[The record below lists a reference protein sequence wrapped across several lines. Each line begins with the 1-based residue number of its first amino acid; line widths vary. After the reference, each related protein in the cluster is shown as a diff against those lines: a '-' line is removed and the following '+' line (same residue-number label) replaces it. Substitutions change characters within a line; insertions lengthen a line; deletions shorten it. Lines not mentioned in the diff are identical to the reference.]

1 MRLILLGPPG
11 AGKGTQA
18 KEIQQRYNIPHI
30 STGDIFREN
39 LKNGTAL
46 GLKAKSYMEAGELV
60 PDSLVVEIVADRLA
74 KADCAKGFLLDG
86 FPRTVF
92 QAEALDKVMAEMNQS
107 LDAVINIVADSSV
120 LIERVVGR
128 RICKSC
134 GETFH
139 VKFNPPKQ
147 TDVCDGCAGELYQRA
162 DDTEETITNRIKVY
176 EEQTAPLI
184 NYYQKRDL
192 IVEIDGLAPIDDVYQ
207 NIVDAIEAKQ

>member
-18 KEIQQRYNIPHI
+18 KHIQQRYNIPHI

-39 LKNGTAL
+39 LKNGTPL
-46 GLKAKSYMEAGELV
+46 GLKAKGYMEAGELV

-74 KADCAKGFLLDG
+74 KPDCATGFLLDG

-92 QAEALDKVMAEMNQS
+92 QAEALDEVMAKTDKV
-107 LDAVINIVADSSV
+107 LDGVINIVADSSV
-120 LIERVVGR
+120 LVERVVGR
-128 RICKSC
+128 RICKAC
-134 GETFH
+134 GETYH
-139 VKFNPPKQ
+139 ISFNPPKVAE
-147 TDVCDGCAGELYQRA
+147 VCDACSGELYQRP

-184 NYYQKRDL
+184 SYYQQRDL
-192 IVEIDGLAPIDDVYQ
+192 VIEIDGLAPIDEVYQ
-207 NIVDAIEAKQ
+207 NIVNALEAK

>member
-18 KEIQQRYNIPHI
+18 KYIQQKYNIPHI

-39 LKNGTAL
+39 LKNGTPL
-46 GLKAKSYMEAGELV
+46 GLKAKGYMEAGELV

-74 KADCAKGFLLDG
+74 KADCAVGFLLDG
-86 FPRTVF
+86 FPRTVV
-92 QAEALDKVMAEMNQS
+92 QAESLDDVMAKANQS
-107 LDAVINIVADSSV
+107 LDAVINIVADASV
-120 LIERVVGR
+120 LVERVVGR
-128 RICKSC
+128 RICKGC

-139 VKFNPPKQ
+139 TAFNPPKVA
-147 TDVCDGCAGELYQRA
+147 DVCDSCNGELYQRA

-192 IVEIDGLAPIDDVYQ
+192 VVEIDGLASIEDVYQ
-207 NIVDAIEAKQ
+207 NIVAALEARQ